1 VNNPRALDEVR
12 TKNIRGSMAKKTRS
26 TRSDYSVF
34 STITTRWFDNDV
46 YGHMNNTIHYQLFDT
61 AVHGYLVGQGVLDF
75 KSGSA
80 VFLVVETGC
89 KYFSELAFPDVISA
103 GIKVIK
109 LGASSVIYEVGLFRG
124 DADEASAKGHFV
136 HVCVD
141 RETRRPVKIDVQ
153 TRKALSNL
161 IN

>member
-1 VNNPRALDEVR
+1 MVKQTP
-12 TKNIRGSMAKKTRS
+12 S
-26 TRSDYSVF
+26 TRGDYSVF

-46 YGHMNNTIHYQLFDT
+46 YGHMNNTVHYQLFDT
-61 AVHGYLVGQGVLDF
+61 AVHEYLVAQGVLDF
-75 KSGSA
+75 KFGPT

-89 KYFSELAFPDVISA
+89 KYFSALAFPDVISA

-109 LGASSVIYEVGLFRG
+109 LGTSSATYEIGLFRG
-124 DADEASAKGHFV
+124 DAEEASAEGHFV

-141 RETRRPVKIDVQ
+141 RETRRPVEINIQ

>member
-1 VNNPRALDEVR
+1 
-12 TKNIRGSMAKKTRS
+12 MAKKTPS

-46 YGHMNNTIHYQLFDT
+46 YGHMNNTVHYQLFDT
-61 AVHGYLVGQGVLDF
+61 AVHEYLVGQGVLDF
-75 KSGSA
+75 KSGPT

-89 KYFSELAFPDVISA
+89 KYFSELAFPDVISV

-109 LGASSVIYEVGLFRG
+109 LGTSSATYEIGLFRG
-124 DADEASAKGHFV
+124 DAEEASAEGHFV

-141 RETRRPVKIDVQ
+141 RETRKSVVINEAC
-153 TRKALSNL
+153 RKKLSLLLN
-161 IN
+161 

>member
-1 VNNPRALDEVR
+1 
-12 TKNIRGSMAKKTRS
+12 MAKKTPS
-26 TRSDYSVF
+26 TRNDYSVF

-46 YGHMNNTIHYQLFDT
+46 YGHMNNTVHYQLFDT
-61 AVHGYLVGQGVLDF
+61 AVHEYLVGQGVLNF
-75 KSGSA
+75 KSGPT

-109 LGASSVIYEVGLFRG
+109 LGTSSVTYEIGLFRG
-124 DADEASAKGHFV
+124 DAEEASAEGHFV

-141 RETRRPVKIDVQ
+141 RETRKSVVINEAC
-153 TRKALSNL
+153 RKKLSL
-161 IN
+161 LLK

>member
-1 VNNPRALDEVR
+1 MVKQTP
-12 TKNIRGSMAKKTRS
+12 S
-26 TRSDYSVF
+26 TRDNYCVF

-46 YGHMNNTIHYQLFDT
+46 YGHMNNTVHYQLFDT
-61 AVHGYLVGQGVLDF
+61 AVNGYLMEQGLLDF
-75 KSGSA
+75 KSGPT

-103 GIKVIK
+103 GIRVKK
-109 LGASSVIYEVGLFRG
+109 LGTTSVIYEVGLFKG
-124 DADEASAKGHFV
+124 EESDAAALGFFV
-136 HVCVD
+136 HVNVE
-141 RETRRPVKIDVQ
+141 RETRRPVEINIQ